1 MHFTEVTVGTDL
13 IQKNEE
19 LALENRALLNKYHV
33 TAFNIMGAIGSGKT
47 LLIEKAIDHFRSDY
61 TCAVLAGDVIARFDA
76 ERFEKKGTLAVPL
89 NTGKEC
95 HLDAHMVGHALEKI
109 DLESIDYLFIENVGN
124 LVCPADFVLGE
135 HTRIVVVSVTEGDDT
150 IAKHPMIFRIS
161 DAVIVNKIDIAEYVD
176 ADPDKMLSDACA
188 INPKIQALKTS
199 CKSGEG
205 LDRWYELLENSS
217 R

>member
-19 LALENRALLNKYHV
+19 LAMENRDLLNTYHV
-33 TAFNIMGAIGSGKT
+33 KAFNIMGAIGSGKT
-47 LLIEKAIDHFRSDY
+47 LLIEHAIDHFNPEYR
-61 TCAVLAGDVIARFDA
+61 CAVLAGDVIARFDA
-76 ERFEKKGTLAVPL
+76 QRFEKKGTQAVPL

-95 HLDAHMVGHALEKI
+95 HLDAHMVGHALESL
-109 DLESIDYLFIENVGN
+109 DLEPIDYLFIENVGN

-135 HTRIVVVSVTEGDDT
+135 HSRIVVVSVTEGDDT

-161 DAVIVNKIDIAEYVD
+161 DAVIVNKIDIATFVD
-176 ADPDKMLSDACA
+176 ADPDKMLADARK

-199 CKSGEG
+199 CKTGEG
-205 LDRWYELLENSS
+205 LDLWYALLKD
-217 R
+217 

>member
-19 LALENRALLNKYHV
+19 LALENRDLLNQYGVK
-33 TAFNIMGAIGSGKT
+33 AFNIMGAIGSGKT
-47 LLIEKAIDHFRSDY
+47 LLIEHAIDHFRNRY
-61 TCAVLAGDVIARFDA
+61 RCAVLAGDVIARFDA
-76 ERFEKKGTLAVPL
+76 ERFEKKGVPAVPL

-95 HLDAHMVGHALEKI
+95 HLDAHMVGHAIETLDLGSI
-109 DLESIDYLFIENVGN
+109 DLLFIENVGN

-161 DAVIVNKIDIAEYVD
+161 DAVIINKIDIAEFVD
-176 ADPDKMLSDACA
+176 ADPEKMLVDARN
-188 INPKIQALKTS
+188 INPKIQAMKTS
-199 CKSGEG
+199 CKTGEG
-205 LDRWYELLENSS
+205 LDLWYALLEG
-217 R
+217 